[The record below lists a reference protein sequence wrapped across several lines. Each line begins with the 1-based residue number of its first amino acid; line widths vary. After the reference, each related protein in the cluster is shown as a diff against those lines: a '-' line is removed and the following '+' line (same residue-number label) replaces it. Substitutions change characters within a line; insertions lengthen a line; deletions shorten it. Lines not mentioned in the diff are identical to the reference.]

1 MCEERKA
8 QVAFN
13 EELKRQKLVE
23 EQMFCKL
30 WEEDRLAKERREAE
44 EARKQ
49 KELAENTLLGLNAQI
64 TDINARRQA
73 AQRLKEEEARLVVG
87 LLKCW
92 SWDDHSMVI
101 GPVCRPVAAQFP

>member
-1 MCEERKA
+1 MLSIHEKKVCEERKA

-44 EARKQ
+44 EARRQ
-49 KELAENTLLGLNAQI
+49 KSLVENTRLGLDAQL
-64 TDINARRQA
+64 TDVNARRQA

-87 LLKCW
+87 LVKCW
-92 SWDDHSMVI
+92 S
-101 GPVCRPVAAQFP
+101 